1 MSLEYVSSIEAYKWR
16 VIDAIMAI
24 RAMVNADPAAAV
36 EELETLMDVLPP
48 EIRDDVEER
57 IADAREEVERLL
69 AKMPSY
75 LSREEEA
82 EVRAAYRSL
91 ARRWLRAI
99 IDTLTDRGFIIW
111 RREVLTG
118 YAEGLEEYLSEKGEE
133 VEEGEGEVETG
144 YAEV

>member
-24 RAMVNADPAAAV
+24 RAVVNTDPAAAV

-57 IADAREEVERLL
+57 IADAREEVERTL

-99 IDTLTDRGFIIW
+99 IDTLTDRGFILW

-118 YAEGLEEYLSEKGEE
+118 YEEGLEEYLRGR
-133 VEEGEGEVETG
+133 EGGAGEVEV
-144 YAEV
+144 EVGEADEV

>member
-1 MSLEYVSSIEAYKWR
+1 
-16 VIDAIMAI
+16 MAI